1 MDRAK
6 ARSITRRVQVIAAVL
21 VAGAAVAAF
30 APLGTTHAEAPGPA
44 DAPPV
49 AAKPPESAAPK
60 VEIDTTMLAAAIN
73 AVAGPVKNQPVPV
86 EPVAPEQPV
95 AAAPA
100 GLDAWR
106 YLGAIMSNTY
116 KRAIVAVS
124 DKQQL
129 LAVGQ
134 RIDGI
139 EIVEI
144 DKQFIKVKQG
154 ELETTIDLAPRQR
167 PALTLLD
174 PAAAARNGNGNAPGG
189 VMNGGGARSASS
201 GVILPG
207 GDLSASARAQR
218 NAERFREAKA
228 RGDDKGAAQFEPGS
242 EEAAKYEKLEKGE
255 KGSK

>member
-6 ARSITRRVQVIAAVL
+6 ARSITRRVQAIAAVFVL
-21 VAGAAVAAF
+21 GAAVAAF
-30 APLGTTHAEAPGPA
+30 APLGATHAEAPDPA
-44 DAPPV
+44 DASPV
-49 AAKPPESAAPK
+49 AAKPPEPAAPA

-106 YLGAIMSNTY
+106 YLGAIMSSSY
-116 KRAIVAVS
+116 KRAIVTVGE
-124 DKQQL
+124 KQQL
-129 LAVGQ
+129 LAEGQ
-134 RIDGI
+134 RIGEI
-139 EIVEI
+139 EIVQI

-154 ELETTIDLAPRQR
+154 EVETTIDLAPRQR

-174 PAAAARNGNGNAPGG
+174 PASVAARNNANAHP
-189 VMNGGGARSASS
+189 GARSVS
-201 GVILPG
+201 PG
-207 GDLSASARAQR
+207 AQPGMTLQNGDPSAAARAQR
-218 NAERFREAKA
+218 NAERFKEARA
-228 RGDDKGAAQFEPGS
+228 RGDDKAAAQFDPDS